1 MTKFIKY
8 CAVMCA
14 YAYMAFSVQAATVP
28 NQISPQQIEQFRKLP
43 QSQQRALAKSMG
55 LDFNAI
61 QTQLNETQ
69 KRGEGQDKILQ
80 PVYPRGTKFDEFG
93 NPIIEDSFAE
103 ELEEEEEQ
111 EPKPFGYDVFA
122 NAPAT
127 FAPSV
132 DVAIPDDYTIGP
144 GDVLSIQIF
153 GKENAEYQF
162 PVSREGNIVLPNLGP
177 FSVSGLTFAE
187 TKAFLK
193 SEVKN
198 KVLGVDVV
206 ITLAE
211 LRSMRIFVLGD
222 AYKPGPYVLSSLS
235 SITHALFAAG
245 GINDIGSLRNIQLK
259 RAGKLVTTLDLY
271 DLLIKGDSSNDL
283 TLKSGD
289 VVFVA
294 PVGERVT
301 VSGEVRRPAIYELSE
316 NETFKSVIKMA
327 GGMLPAA
334 FPSSTVVE
342 RFNDKNLRTVMSIDL
357 SSNDSLNK
365 KVKAGDFIRVMPT
378 SEQYEESITIIGAV
392 TRPGKYQWQKG
403 QRISDLLPNVHA
415 YLLDDADL
423 TYGLV
428 VREKDI
434 GRNIAV
440 LQFGLFNALSDL
452 DSDDNLLL
460 QPHDKIL
467 IFSSMEKKELKDASL
482 EQLALTKEELLKKEK
497 QLIKDKYKDR
507 LFWQEYGEEGDTNKY
522 KEVDEA
528 DEALKL
534 ASQSLEELMGGS
546 LEEEIDIRDL
556 GLFSR
561 KRLLAPVIQKLRRQ
575 ASVGQPIQLF
585 EVVGS
590 VKYPGVYPLAVN
602 NKVSHAVVAAGGLLE
617 SAFLGKAEIT
627 RDDIVQGKAIK
638 SSLNVNL
645 ELALKGV
652 GENNIALKSKD
663 RLNVHQTPAWQENH
677 IVELRG
683 EFMFPGKY
691 TIRRG
696 ETLAELIER
705 AGGYTE
711 FAYLEASV
719 FTREKLKQLEMQNLL
734 KVAESLRMEIASKSL
749 AQSKGS
755 QMVDYSQAKLLLAD
769 LTKVKPIGRL
779 VVDLPKLTV
788 ESDFDVLLENGD
800 ILYVP
805 TKQNSVNVIGQ
816 VQVATSHMYQR
827 SLSAFDYVTLSG
839 GVKQQADDDRIYVIK
854 ANGSV
859 EIPSQGSNWFASTN
873 NEGLSPGDTVVV
885 PLDSDYMD
893 NLTLWATGTQI
904 IYQAAVAIA
913 AISGI

>member
-1 MTKFIKY
+1 
-8 CAVMCA
+8 MCA

-61 QTQLNETQ
+61 QTQLNGTQ

-132 DVAIPDDYTIGP
+132 DVAIPGDYTIGP

-357 SSNDSLNK
+357 SSNEFLSG

-378 SEQYEESITIIGAV
+378 SEQYEESITVIGAV
-392 TRPGKYQWQKG
+392 TRPGKYQWQQG
-403 QRISDLLPNVHA
+403 LRISDLLPNIHA

-423 TYGLV
+423 TYSLV

-434 GRNIAV
+434 GRNIEV
-440 LQFGLFNALSDL
+440 FQFGLHKALANRGSEED
-452 DSDDNLLL
+452 LLL
-460 QPHDKIL
+460 QPYDKVL
-467 IFSSMEKKELKDASL
+467 IFSNVEQEDYKNISL
-482 EQLALTKEELLKKEK
+482 DKLALTKEELLKREKEK
-497 QLIKDKYKDR
+497 TKDKYKDR
-507 LFWQEYGEEGDTNKY
+507 LFWLEYGSESQKAEQ
-522 KEVDEA
+522 DEA
-528 DEALKL
+528 DEALEL
-534 ASQSLEELMGGS
+534 ASQSIEELTGGK

-561 KRLLAPVIQKLRRQ
+561 KRLLAPVIQILKRQ
-575 ASVGQPIQLF
+575 ASIGQPIQLV

-590 VKYPGVYPLAVN
+590 VKYPGLYPLAVN
-602 NKVSHAVVAAGGLLE
+602 SKVSHSVIAAGGLLE
-617 SAFLGKAEIT
+617 SAYLGKAEIT
-627 RDDIVQGKAIK
+627 RDSVVAGKATKISK
-638 SSLNVNL
+638 NLNL
-645 ELALKGV
+645 ELALSDDEK
-652 GENNIALKSKD
+652 NNLFLQSKD
-663 RLNVHQTPAWQENH
+663 RINIHQTPAWQENH

-769 LTKVKPIGRL
+769 LTKVKPVGRL
-779 VVDLPKLTV
+779 VVDLPKLSV
-788 ESDFDVLLENGD
+788 ESEFDVLLENGD

-827 SLSAFDYVTLSG
+827 SLSAFDYVSLSG
-839 GVKQQADDDRIYVIK
+839 GLKQQADDDRIYVIK
-854 ANGSV
+854 ANGAV
-859 EIPSQGSNWFASTN
+859 EIPSQGSNWFASN
-873 NEGLSPGDTVVV
+873 NKEGLSPGDTVVV
-885 PLDSDYMD
+885 PLDSNYMD

-904 IYQAAVAIA
+904 IYQTAVAIA